1 MQEEF
6 NRQRAE
12 LDRKKEEDRQK
23 LEAEI
28 TDTLFKQM
36 DLRRIQKEKEDEENR
51 QYAPIGQLI
60 YRHNIFFFFFYFCIV
75 YATHTRSFFNWVV

>member
-1 MQEEF
+1 MGGRGF
-6 NRQRAE
+6 AGAE

-36 DLRRIQKEKEDEENR
+36 DLRRIQKEKEDEESR
-51 QYAPIGQLI
+51 QYA
-60 YRHNIFFFFFYFCIV
+60 
-75 YATHTRSFFNWVV
+75 